1 METPQQEGASL
12 GSWHFCVDVNNMRV
26 QPWRFRSWE
35 GPGWVT
41 AGAKALRYP
50 EREHTVRG
58 TAVDRGRCC
67 TREGGEVGGVTRL
80 VRVGS
85 DFFLTQA

>member
-35 GPGWVT
+35 GPGLGT
-41 AGAKALRYP
+41 SRCKGP
-50 EREHTVRG
+50 EVSRKESRPVRG
-58 TAVDRGRCC
+58 TAV
-67 TREGGEVGGVTRL
+67 TRQMLYQEGGEVGGVTCL
-80 VRVGS
+80 VRVG
-85 DFFLTQA
+85 DFFLTRA